1 MGLHPTDDQRRS
13 IVERTSK
20 VRRKIET
27 WMECQE
33 RFIPHVTWLRKR
45 EDEARALSAR
55 TQPIPGVKVQEMALW
70 MPSALMRLA
79 RGRRGEHCT
88 KEVQE
93 YEYRLRV
100 GQANEALHDIRRQ
113 LLVRTHLYK
122 YKDKQKRGVRAN
134 TRSNDKI
141 DALNDRI
148 RRAAAQY
155 RCARLALVSL
165 GKALGE
171 HGWEVTLRELK
182 EEDVRGRPRS
192 TFADPDRQK
201 GAKGKGKGKP
211 KPKKRKKNVPLSWI
225 WVVQT
230 KGPVVGEKQVMNE
243 GEQVC
248 SPQVQRR

>member
-122 YKDKQKRGVRAN
+122 YKDKQKRGVRAKRSMHLTTAFDARRHN
-134 TRSNDKI
+134 TAVPDWHS
-141 DALNDRI
+141 
-148 RRAAAQY
+148 Y
-155 RCARLALVSL
+155 RLARRWGST
-165 GKALGE
+165 G
-171 HGWEVTLRELK
+171 
-182 EEDVRGRPRS
+182 GR
-192 TFADPDRQK
+192 
-201 GAKGKGKGKP
+201 
-211 KPKKRKKNVPLSWI
+211 
-225 WVVQT
+225 
-230 KGPVVGEKQVMNE
+230 
-243 GEQVC
+243 
-248 SPQVQRR
+248 